1 MVSLQRCLEL
11 NFFSD
16 AFELKSSLRDNLTVP
31 PHFTGDCTEVTLR
44 ELALIDAYW
53 QSESFQEYC
62 KSKPTNKQKK
72 NSVRGLWRSLETT
85 ERKANEKSVPSD
97 LQSSFTSLQ
106 YGRGTF
112 G

>member
-44 ELALIDAYW
+44 ELALIDAY
-53 QSESFQEYC
+53 
-62 KSKPTNKQKK
+62 
-72 NSVRGLWRSLETT
+72 
-85 ERKANEKSVPSD
+85 
-97 LQSSFTSLQ
+97 
-106 YGRGTF
+106 
-112 G
+112 